1 MTAQVLRDSA
11 EPLVTRYDVALLDL
25 DGVVYRGE
33 EAIPDAA
40 ATLEKGAATGMR
52 RAFVTNNA
60 SRSPE
65 MVADHLRLLGIP
77 AAPEEIITSAQAAA
91 HLLAD
96 RLPRG
101 AGVLVVGTDSLARE
115 VTARGLALVAT
126 AEDGPA
132 AVVQGYSPDTGW
144 RILAEAVV
152 AVRRGALWVATNTDL
167 TLPSPRGA
175 LPGNGAFVAAVR
187 VAAEV
192 APLVAGKPEPA
203 MHREMMERT
212 RADHPLIVGDRLD
225 TDIEG
230 ATRAGVD
237 SLLVLTG
244 VTTPAVLLAAP
255 APWRPTYLAAG
266 LGGLLAPHPAP
277 RPAAGG
283 GWQCAGFAA
292 SAGPDGLHL
301 AGDGDA
307 VDALRALC
315 ACAWADDAPRHT
327 TGGTPRIVAETTG
340 AEAAARQLGLTG

>member
-1 MTAQVLRDSA
+1 VTGVLRGSA

-40 ATLEKGAATGMR
+40 AALAKSTAAGLR

-65 MVADHLRLLGIP
+65 KVAEHLRLLGIP
-77 AAPEEIITSAQAAA
+77 AAPEEIVTSAQAAA

-96 RLPRG
+96 RLPTG
-101 AGVLVVGTDSLARE
+101 ACVLVVGTDSLARE
-115 VTARGLALVAT
+115 VTGRGLTLAST
-126 AEDGPA
+126 AQEAPA

-152 AVRRGALWVATNTDL
+152 AVRQGALWVATNTDL
-167 TLPSPRGA
+167 TLPSPRGP
-175 LPGNGAFVAAVR
+175 LPGNGAFVAV
-187 VAAEV
+187 VQAATQA
-192 APLVAGKPEPA
+192 APVVAGKPELA

-212 RADHPLIVGDRLD
+212 GAVHPLIVGDRLD

-230 ATRAGVD
+230 ATRAGID

-244 VTTPAVLLAAP
+244 VTTPAELLAAP
-255 APWRPTYLAAG
+255 ANRRPTYLAAG
-266 LGGLLAPHPAP
+266 LGGLLTPHQAP

-283 GWQCAGFAA
+283 GWQAGGFTAA
-292 SAGPDGLHL
+292 AGPDGLHL
-301 AGDGDA
+301 AGDGDNE
-307 VDALRALC
+307 VEALRALC
-315 ACAWADDAPRHT
+315 ACAWADDTPAS
-327 TGGTPRIVAETTG
+327 TGGIPRVLAQTSA
-340 AEAAARQLGLTG
+340 AEAAARRLGLPV